1 MKRHYDQK
9 VQEFKTKEK
18 ELSDAVQQT
27 NSNVPLPK
35 TPEELEKFRQE
46 YPDVYDVI

>member
-1 MKRHYDQK
+1 M
-9 VQEFKTKEK
+9 
-18 ELSDAVQQT
+18 QQT

-46 YPDVYDVI
+46 YPDVYDVMGDYSFRESQSTSSRTS